1 MGRKVQV
8 REIVEVAPPVQWTR
22 EINMPDPAMFAG
34 EWFAAR
40 KEREERERQNAILAR
55 KEEREDKVADVLA
68 HILLYALGLLFI
80 GGSLA
85 GYIAALMWIGT
96 P

>member
-1 MGRKVQV
+1 MGRKVEV
-8 REIVEVAPPVQWTR
+8 REIAEVTPPVQWTR

-40 KEREERERQNAILAR
+40 KEREAAERQAAILAR
-55 KEEREDKVADVLA
+55 KEARADKVADILA
-68 HILLYALGLLFI
+68 HIAFYAI
-80 GGSLA
+80 GAVLICGSLA
-85 GYIAALMWIGT
+85 GYMAAIIVIGT